1 MLTYYVSPRRRLANR
16 LSRLNDS
23 RFSDVHIPV
32 DVAKDGEEFV
42 ITALLPGISAEDVSI
57 EILEDTVSIS
67 GEFPVEANEDF
78 RYLLRELPSGNFSR
92 VLRLP
97 HLLDKDSA
105 SAEVKDGVLSL
116 RVLQAEET
124 KAKQIEVKAK

>member
-1 MLTYYVSPRRRLANR
+1 MMTYYVSPQRRLAHR
-16 LSRLNDS
+16 LARLNDT
-23 RFSDVHIPV
+23 RYPDVHIPV
-32 DVAKDGEEFV
+32 DVVKDGEEFV

-67 GEFPVEANEDF
+67 GEFPVEANEEV
-78 RYLLRELPSGNFSR
+78 RYLLRELPSGKFSR
-92 VLRLP
+92 TMRLP
-97 HLLDKDSA
+97 HLLDEESA

-124 KAKQIEVKAK
+124 KAKQIKVKAK

>member
-1 MLTYYVSPRRRLANR
+1 MLTYYVSPHRRLAHR
-16 LSRLNDS
+16 LAHLKDTRYP
-23 RFSDVHIPV
+23 DVHIPL
-32 DVAKDGEEFV
+32 DVVKDGEEFV

-57 EILEDTVSIS
+57 EILEDTVSLS
-67 GEFPVEANEDF
+67 GEFPVETKEDA
-78 RYLLRELPSGNFSR
+78 RYLLRERPSGKFSR
-92 VLRLP
+92 ALRLP

-124 KAKQIEVKAK
+124 KAKQIKVKAK